1 MEYIKGFTFGWM
13 SGRGEFRKPEAK
25 ESLRLMAE
33 RTGSSH
39 VIFALAA
46 LQDHPQ
52 AVEVKYR
59 GEHMVEDDELLDMI
73 RYARTLGLR
82 VILKPTVNCTDGTWR
97 AHINFFDID
106 VLCEP
111 KWKDWFRSYTAY
123 QKHYA
128 AIAEQEKCEMF
139 IVGCEMVQS
148 ERRSAEWREVIAAVR
163 EVYSGLVSYNTDK
176 YQEGHVTWWD
186 AVDVISS
193 SGYYPIGDWEAQL
206 DRIEQEIAPYKKP
219 FFFAE
224 AGCPSR
230 SGSAQV
236 PNDWGLEGA
245 VSAEEQERFY
255 EVMFRHASQREWVQG
270 FGLWDWSANLYQEK
284 NALTDDGYGVYG
296 KPAEKVIRHF
306 YEGAASSCAQ
316 ERV

>member
-1 MEYIKGFTFGWM
+1 MDYIKGFTYGWL
-13 SGRGEFRKPEAK
+13 SGKGEFRKPAAR

-46 LQDHPQ
+46 QQDHPQ

-59 GEHMVEDDELLDMI
+59 GAHLVEDDELVEMI

-82 VILKPTVNCTDGTWR
+82 VILKPTVNCSDGTWR

-106 VLCEP
+106 VPCEP
-111 KWKDWFRSYTAY
+111 KWKDWFRSYTAF
-123 QKHYA
+123 QLHYA

-148 ERRSAEWREVIAAVR
+148 ERRDREWRKVIANVK
-163 EVYSGLVSYNTDK
+163 EVYAGPVSYNTDK

-193 SGYYPIGDWEAQL
+193 SGYYPIDDWEAQL
-206 DRIEQEIAPYKKP
+206 DRIEREIAPYGKP

-236 PNDWGLEGA
+236 PNDWGLEGE
-245 VSAEEQERFY
+245 VNAEEQASFY
-255 EVMFRHASQREWVQG
+255 EAMFRHVSQREWVRG
-270 FGLWDWSANLYQEK
+270 FGLWDWSAQLYAEK
-284 NALTDDGYGVYG
+284 DALTDDGYGVYT
-296 KPAEKVIRHF
+296 KPAEKVIHQF
-306 YEGAASSCAQ
+306 YQGTM
-316 ERV
+316 VKV

>member
-1 MEYIKGFTFGWM
+1 MHMEYIKGFTFGWM

-106 VLCEP
+106 VPCEP
-111 KWKDWFRSYTAY
+111 KWKDWFRSYAAY

-128 AIAEQEKCEMF
+128 AIAEQENCEMF

-148 ERRSAEWREVIAAVR
+148 ERRSAEWREVITAVR

-230 SGSAQV
+230 IGSAQV
-236 PNDWGLEGA
+236 PNDWGLEGE

-255 EVMFRHASQREWVQG
+255 EAMFRHASQREWVRG

-296 KPAEKVIRHF
+296 KPAERVIRRF
-306 YEGAASSCAQ
+306 YERLSV
-316 ERV
+316 EV

>member
-13 SGRGEFRKPEAK
+13 SGRGDFRKPEAK

-46 LQDHPQ
+46 QQDHPQ
-52 AVEVKYR
+52 AVEVKYE
-59 GEHMVEDDELLDMI
+59 GEHMVEDDELVDMI

-106 VLCEP
+106 VPCER
-111 KWKDWFRSYTAY
+111 KWKDWFRSYTTY

-128 AIAEQEKCEMF
+128 AIAERENCEMF

-148 ERRSAEWREVIAAVR
+148 ERRSEEWREVIAGVR

-176 YQEGHVTWWD
+176 YQEGHVKWWD

-206 DRIEQEIAPYKKP
+206 DRIEQVIAPYGKP

-236 PNDWGLEGA
+236 PNDWGLTGEVNA
-245 VSAEEQERFY
+245 QEQEQFY
-255 EVMFRHASQREWVQG
+255 EAMFRHASQREWVRG
-270 FGLWDWSANLYQEK
+270 FGLWDWSAHLHQK
-284 NALTDDGYGVYG
+284 QDALSDDGYGVYG
-296 KPAEKVIRHF
+296 KPAEKIIRRF
-306 YEGAASSCAQ
+306 YEGIAV
-316 ERV
+316 EV

>member
-13 SGRGEFRKPEAK
+13 SGRGDFRKPEAK

-39 VIFALAA
+39 VIFALASH
-46 LQDHPQ
+46 QDHPQ
-52 AVEVKYR
+52 AVVVKYE
-59 GEHMVEDDELLDMI
+59 GEHMVEDDELVDMI

-106 VLCEP
+106 VPCEP
-111 KWKDWFRSYTAY
+111 KWQDWFRSYAAY

-128 AIAEQEKCEMF
+128 AIAEREKCEMF

-148 ERRSAEWREVIAAVR
+148 ERRSEEWREVIAGVR

-176 YQEGHVTWWD
+176 YQEGHVKWWD

-206 DRIEQEIAPYKKP
+206 DRIEQVIAPYGKP

-245 VSAEEQERFY
+245 VSAEEQEQFY
-255 EVMFRHASQREWVQG
+255 EAMFRHASKRDWVRG
-270 FGLWDWSANLYQEK
+270 FGLWDWSANLHQEK
-284 NALTDDGYGVYG
+284 DALSDDGYGVYG
-296 KPAEKVIRHF
+296 KPAEKVIRRF
-306 YEGAASSCAQ
+306 YEGIAVKA
-316 ERV
+316 

>member
-13 SGRGEFRKPEAK
+13 SGRGDFRKPEAR

-46 LQDHPQ
+46 QQDHPQ

-59 GEHMVEDDELLDMI
+59 GEHLVEDDELVDMI

-106 VLCEP
+106 VPCEP
-111 KWKDWFRSYTAY
+111 KWKDWFRSYTAF

-148 ERRSAEWREVIAAVR
+148 ERRDQEWREVIAGVR
-163 EVYSGLVSYNTDK
+163 DVYTGLVSYNTDK
-176 YQEGHVTWWD
+176 YQEGHVKWWD

-206 DRIEQEIAPYKKP
+206 DRIEQVIAPYGKP

-236 PNDWGLEGA
+236 PNDWGLEGE

-255 EVMFRHASQREWVQG
+255 EAMFRHVSQRDWVRG
-270 FGLWDWSANLYQEK
+270 FGLWDWSAHLHAERD
-284 NALTDDGYGVYG
+284 ALIDDGYGVYG
-296 KPAEKVIRHF
+296 KPAENIIRRF
-306 YEGAASSCAQ
+306 YEGITA
-316 ERV
+316 EV

>member
-82 VILKPTVNCTDGTWR
+82 VILKPTVNCNDGTWR

-106 VLCEP
+106 VPCEP
-111 KWKDWFRSYTAY
+111 KWTDWFRSYTAY

-163 EVYSGLVSYNTDK
+163 EVYTGLVSYNTDK
-176 YQEGHVTWWD
+176 YQEGHVAWWD

-236 PNDWGLEGA
+236 PNDWGLEGV

-255 EVMFRHASQREWVQG
+255 EAMFRHASQREWVRG

-296 KPAEKVIRHF
+296 KPAERVIRRF
-306 YEGAASSCAQ
+306 YERLSV
-316 ERV
+316 EV

>member
-13 SGRGEFRKPEAK
+13 SGKGAFRKPEAK

-46 LQDHPQ
+46 HQDHPQ

-59 GEHMVEDDELLDMI
+59 GVHLVDDDELIDMM
-73 RYARTLGLR
+73 RYARELGLR

-106 VLCEP
+106 VPCEP
-111 KWKDWFRSYTAY
+111 KWKDWFRSYTAF

-148 ERRSAEWREVIAAVR
+148 ERRDQEWREVIAGVR
-163 EVYSGLVSYNTDK
+163 EVYTGLVSYNTDK
-176 YQEGHVTWWD
+176 YQEDHVKWWD

-206 DRIEQEIAPYKKP
+206 DRIEEAVAPYGKP
-219 FFFAE
+219 FFLRKLVVLA
-224 AGCPSR
+224 AADQLMYRTIGDLQVR
-230 SGSAQV
+230 SARRNRSDSMKPCSGMSV
-236 PNDWGLEGA
+236 SVTGYVDSVFGIGA
-245 VSAEEQERFY
+245 HICMTRRMRSPMMDMEFTV
-255 EVMFRHASQREWVQG
+255 SQRRRSFVG
-270 FGLWDWSANLYQEK
+270 SM
-284 NALTDDGYGVYG
+284 
-296 KPAEKVIRHF
+296 R
-306 YEGAASSCAQ
+306 AS
-316 ERV
+316 R

>member
-13 SGRGEFRKPEAK
+13 SGRGDFRKPEAR

-106 VLCEP
+106 VPCEP

-230 SGSAQV
+230 IGSAQV
-236 PNDWGLEGA
+236 PNDWGLEGG

-255 EVMFRHASQREWVQG
+255 EAMFRHASQREWVRG

-296 KPAEKVIRHF
+296 KPAERVIRRF
-306 YEGAASSCAQ
+306 YERLSV
-316 ERV
+316 EV

>member
-13 SGRGEFRKPEAK
+13 SGRGEFRKPEAR

-73 RYARTLGLR
+73 RFARTLGLR

-106 VLCEP
+106 VPCEP

-148 ERRSAEWREVIAAVR
+148 ERRSKEWREVIAAVR

-193 SGYYPIGDWEAQL
+193 SGYYPLGDWEAQL
-206 DRIEQEIAPYKKP
+206 DRIEQEIAPYGKP

-255 EVMFRHASQREWVQG
+255 EAMFRHASQREWVRG

-296 KPAEKVIRHF
+296 KPAERVIRRF
-306 YEGAASSCAQ
+306 YERLSV
-316 ERV
+316 EV

>member
-13 SGRGEFRKPEAK
+13 SGRGEFRKPKAK

-106 VLCEP
+106 VPCEP

-128 AIAEQEKCEMF
+128 AIAEQENCEMF

-236 PNDWGLEGA
+236 PNDWGLEGE

-255 EVMFRHASQREWVQG
+255 EAMFRHASQREWVRG

-284 NALTDDGYGVYG
+284 NALTDNGYGVYG
-296 KPAEKVIRHF
+296 KPAEHVIRRF
-306 YEGAASSCAQ
+306 YERLSV
-316 ERV
+316 EV

>member
-1 MEYIKGFTFGWM
+1 M
-13 SGRGEFRKPEAK
+13 
-25 ESLRLMAE
+25 
-33 RTGSSH
+33 
-39 VIFALAA
+39 
-46 LQDHPQ
+46 D
-52 AVEVKYR
+52 
-59 GEHMVEDDELLDMI
+59 DDELVDMI

-106 VLCEP
+106 VPCEP
-111 KWKDWFRSYTAY
+111 KWKDWFRSYTAF

-148 ERRSAEWREVIAAVR
+148 ERRDQEWREVIAGVR
-163 EVYSGLVSYNTDK
+163 EVYTGLVSYNTDK
-176 YQEGHVTWWD
+176 YQEDHVKWWD

-206 DRIEQEIAPYKKP
+206 DRIEQVIAPYGKP

-236 PNDWGLEGA
+236 PNDWGLEGE
-245 VSAEEQERFY
+245 VNTEEQERFY
-255 EVMFRHASQREWVQG
+255 EAMFRHVSQRDWVRG
-270 FGLWDWSANLYQEK
+270 FGLWDWSAHLHAEK
-284 NALTDDGYGVYG
+284 DALTDDGYGVYG
-296 KPAEKVIRHF
+296 KPAEQVIRRF
-306 YEGAASSCAQ
+306 YEGIAV
-316 ERV
+316 EV

>member
-1 MEYIKGFTFGWM
+1 MGYIKGFTFGWM

-82 VILKPTVNCTDGTWR
+82 VILKPTVNCNDGTWR

-106 VLCEP
+106 VPCEP
-111 KWKDWFRSYTAY
+111 KWTDWFRSYTAY

-163 EVYSGLVSYNTDK
+163 EVYTGLVSYNTDK
-176 YQEGHVTWWD
+176 YQEGHVAWWD

-236 PNDWGLEGA
+236 PNDWGLEGV

-255 EVMFRHASQREWVQG
+255 EAMFRHASQREWVRG

-296 KPAEKVIRHF
+296 KPAERVIRRF
-306 YEGAASSCAQ
+306 YERLSV
-316 ERV
+316 EV

>member
-1 MEYIKGFTFGWM
+1 MHMEYIKGFTFGWM

-106 VLCEP
+106 VPCEP
-111 KWKDWFRSYTAY
+111 KWKDWFRSYAAY

-128 AIAEQEKCEMF
+128 AIAEQENCEMF

-230 SGSAQV
+230 IGSAQV
-236 PNDWGLEGA
+236 PNDWGLEGE

-255 EVMFRHASQREWVQG
+255 EAMFRHASQREWVRG

-284 NALTDDGYGVYG
+284 NALTDNGYGVYG
-296 KPAEKVIRHF
+296 KPAERVIRRF
-306 YEGAASSCAQ
+306 YERLSV
-316 ERV
+316 EV

>member
-1 MEYIKGFTFGWM
+1 MHMDYIKGFTFGWM
-13 SGRGEFRKPEAK
+13 SGKGAFRKPEAK
-25 ESLRLMAE
+25 ESLRLLAE

-46 LQDHPQ
+46 HQDHPQ

-59 GEHMVEDDELLDMI
+59 GEHLVEDDELVDMI

-106 VLCEP
+106 VPCEP
-111 KWKDWFRSYTAY
+111 KWKDWFRSYTAF
-123 QKHYA
+123 QQHYA
-128 AIAEQEKCEMF
+128 TIAEQEKCEMF

-148 ERRSAEWREVIAAVR
+148 ERRDQEWRDVIAAVR
-163 EVYSGLVSYNTDK
+163 EVYTGLVSYNTDK
-176 YQEGHVTWWD
+176 YQEGHVKWWD

-193 SGYYPIGDWEAQL
+193 SGYYPIGDWEEQL
-206 DRIEQEIAPYKKP
+206 DRIEREIAPYGKP

-236 PNDWGLEGA
+236 PNDWGLAGE
-245 VSAEEQERFY
+245 VSSEEQSQFY
-255 EVMFRHASQREWVQG
+255 EAMFRHVSQRQWVRG
-270 FGLWDWSANLYQEK
+270 FGLWDWSAHLYAEK
-284 NALTDDGYGVYG
+284 DALTDDGYGVYG
-296 KPAEKVIRHF
+296 KPAERVIHQF
-306 YEGAASSCAQ
+306 YQGIPTQ
-316 ERV
+316 G

>member
-73 RYARTLGLR
+73 RFARTLGLR

-106 VLCEP
+106 VPCEP

-163 EVYSGLVSYNTDK
+163 EVYTGLVSYNTDK
-176 YQEGHVTWWD
+176 YQEGHVAWWD

-236 PNDWGLEGA
+236 PNDWGLEGT

-255 EVMFRHASQREWVQG
+255 EAMFRHASQREWVRG

-296 KPAEKVIRHF
+296 KPAERVIRRF
-306 YEGAASSCAQ
+306 YERLSV
-316 ERV
+316 EV

>member
-1 MEYIKGFTFGWM
+1 MHMEYIKGFTFGWM

-25 ESLRLMAE
+25 DSLRLMAE

-106 VLCEP
+106 VPCEP
-111 KWKDWFRSYTAY
+111 KWKDWFRSYAAY

-128 AIAEQEKCEMF
+128 AIAEQENCEMF

-206 DRIEQEIAPYKKP
+206 DRIEQEVAPYKKP

-230 SGSAQV
+230 IGSAQV
-236 PNDWGLEGA
+236 PNDWGLEGE

-255 EVMFRHASQREWVQG
+255 EAMFRHASQREWVRG

-296 KPAEKVIRHF
+296 KPAERVIRRF
-306 YEGAASSCAQ
+306 YERLSV
-316 ERV
+316 EV

>member
-106 VLCEP
+106 VPCEP
-111 KWKDWFRSYTAY
+111 KWKDWFRSYAAY

-128 AIAEQEKCEMF
+128 AIAEQENCEMF

-230 SGSAQV
+230 IGSAQV
-236 PNDWGLEGA
+236 PNDWGLEGE

-255 EVMFRHASQREWVQG
+255 EAMFRHASQREWVRG

-284 NALTDDGYGVYG
+284 NALTDNGYGVYG
-296 KPAEKVIRHF
+296 KPAERVIRRF
-306 YEGAASSCAQ
+306 YERLSV
-316 ERV
+316 EV

>member
-106 VLCEP
+106 VPCEP
-111 KWKDWFRSYTAY
+111 KWTDWFRSYTAY

-163 EVYSGLVSYNTDK
+163 EVYTGLVSYNTDK
-176 YQEGHVTWWD
+176 YQEGHVAWWD

-236 PNDWGLEGA
+236 PNDWGLEGV

-255 EVMFRHASQREWVQG
+255 EAMFRHASQREWVRG

-296 KPAEKVIRHF
+296 KPAERVIRRF
-306 YEGAASSCAQ
+306 YERLSV
-316 ERV
+316 EV

>member
-13 SGRGEFRKPEAK
+13 SRRGDFRKPEAK

-46 LQDHPQ
+46 QQDHPQ
-52 AVEVKYR
+52 AVEVKYQ
-59 GEHMVEDDELLDMI
+59 GKHMVEDDELVDMM

-106 VLCEP
+106 VPCEP

-128 AIAEQEKCEMF
+128 EIAEREKCEMF
-139 IVGCEMVQS
+139 IAGCEMVQS
-148 ERRSAEWREVIAAVR
+148 ERRDQEWREVITAVR

-176 YQEGHVTWWD
+176 YQEGHVKWWD

-206 DRIEQEIAPYKKP
+206 DRIEQEIAPYGKP

-236 PNDWGLEGA
+236 PNDWGLEGE

-255 EVMFRHASQREWVQG
+255 EAMFRHASQREWVRG
-270 FGLWDWSANLYQEK
+270 FGLWDWSAHLYQDSD
-284 NALTDDGYGVYG
+284 ALTDDGYGVYG
-296 KPAEKVIRHF
+296 KPAEKVIRRF
-306 YEGAASSCAQ
+306 YEGVAVKA
-316 ERV
+316 

>member
-13 SGRGEFRKPEAK
+13 SGRGEFRKTEAK

-52 AVEVKYR
+52 AVEVRYR

-106 VLCEP
+106 VPCEP

-163 EVYSGLVSYNTDK
+163 EVYSGFVSYNTDK

-206 DRIEQEIAPYKKP
+206 DRIEQEIAPYGKP

-236 PNDWGLEGA
+236 PNDWGLEGT
-245 VSAEEQERFY
+245 VCAEEQERFY
-255 EVMFRHASQREWVQG
+255 EAMFRHASQREWVRG

-296 KPAEKVIRHF
+296 KPAERVIRRF
-306 YEGAASSCAQ
+306 YERLSV
-316 ERV
+316 EV

>member
-1 MEYIKGFTFGWM
+1 MHMDYIKGFTFGWM
-13 SGRGEFRKPEAK
+13 SGRGDFRKPEAK

-46 LQDHPQ
+46 HQDHPQ
-52 AVEVKYR
+52 AIEVKYR
-59 GEHMVEDDELLDMI
+59 GAHLVEDDELIDMI

-82 VILKPTVNCTDGTWR
+82 IILKPTVNCTDGTWR

-106 VLCEP
+106 VPCEP
-111 KWKDWFRSYTAY
+111 KWKDWFRSYTAF

-128 AIAEQEKCEMF
+128 VIAEQEKCEMF

-148 ERRSAEWREVIAAVR
+148 ERRDEEWREVIAGVR
-163 EVYSGLVSYNTDK
+163 EVYTGLVSYNTDK
-176 YQEGHVTWWD
+176 YQEGHVKWWD

-206 DRIEQEIAPYKKP
+206 DRIEQVIAPYGKP

-236 PNDWGLEGA
+236 PNDWGLEGE
-245 VSAEEQERFY
+245 VNTEEQERFY
-255 EVMFRHASQREWVQG
+255 EAMFRHVSQRDWVRG
-270 FGLWDWSANLYQEK
+270 FGLWDWSAHLHTEK
-284 NALTDDGYGVYG
+284 EALTDDGYGVYG
-296 KPAEKVIRHF
+296 KPAEQVIRRF
-306 YEGAASSCAQ
+306 YEGIAV
-316 ERV
+316 EV

>member
-106 VLCEP
+106 VPCEP
-111 KWKDWFRSYTAY
+111 KWKDWFRSYAAY

-128 AIAEQEKCEMF
+128 AIAEQENCEMF

-163 EVYSGLVSYNTDK
+163 KVYSGLVSYNTDK

-236 PNDWGLEGA
+236 PNDWGLEGE

-255 EVMFRHASQREWVQG
+255 EAMFRHASQREWVRG

-296 KPAEKVIRHF
+296 KPAERVIRRF
-306 YEGAASSCAQ
+306 YERLSV
-316 ERV
+316 EV

>member
-1 MEYIKGFTFGWM
+1 MHMEYIKGFTFGWM

-106 VLCEP
+106 VPCEP
-111 KWKDWFRSYTAY
+111 KWKDWFRSYAAY

-128 AIAEQEKCEMF
+128 AIAEQENCEMF

-206 DRIEQEIAPYKKP
+206 DRIEQEVAPYKKP

-230 SGSAQV
+230 IGSAQV
-236 PNDWGLEGA
+236 PNDWGLEGE

-255 EVMFRHASQREWVQG
+255 EAMFRHASQREWVRG

-296 KPAEKVIRHF
+296 KPAERVIRRF
-306 YEGAASSCAQ
+306 YERLSV
-316 ERV
+316 EV

>member
-106 VLCEP
+106 VPCEP

-163 EVYSGLVSYNTDK
+163 EVYTGLVSYNTDK

-206 DRIEQEIAPYKKP
+206 DRIEQEIAPYGKP

-236 PNDWGLEGA
+236 PNDWGLEGV

-255 EVMFRHASQREWVQG
+255 EAMFRHASQREWVRG

-296 KPAEKVIRHF
+296 KPAERVIRRF
-306 YEGAASSCAQ
+306 YERLSV
-316 ERV
+316 EV

>member
-1 MEYIKGFTFGWM
+1 MHMDYIKGFTFGWM
-13 SGRGEFRKPEAK
+13 SGKGAFRKPEAK
-25 ESLRLMAE
+25 ESLRLLAE

-46 LQDHPQ
+46 HQDHPQ

-59 GEHMVEDDELLDMI
+59 GEHLVEDDELVDMI

-106 VLCEP
+106 VPCEP
-111 KWKDWFRSYTAY
+111 KWKDWFRSYTAF
-123 QKHYA
+123 QQHYA

-148 ERRSAEWREVIAAVR
+148 ERRDQEWRDVIAAVR
-163 EVYSGLVSYNTDK
+163 EVYTGLVSYNTDK
-176 YQEGHVTWWD
+176 YQEGHVKWWD

-206 DRIEQEIAPYKKP
+206 DRIEREIAPYGKP

-236 PNDWGLEGA
+236 PNDWGLEGE
-245 VSAEEQERFY
+245 VSSEEQSRFY
-255 EVMFRHASQREWVQG
+255 EAMFRHVSQRQWIRG
-270 FGLWDWSANLYQEK
+270 FGLWDWSAHLYAEK
-284 NALTDDGYGVYG
+284 DAITDDGYGVYG
-296 KPAEKVIRHF
+296 KPAERVIQQF
-306 YEGAASSCAQ
+306 YQGIPAQ
-316 ERV
+316 V

>member
-106 VLCEP
+106 VPCEP

-206 DRIEQEIAPYKKP
+206 DRIEQEIAPYEKP

-236 PNDWGLEGA
+236 PNDWGLEGE

-255 EVMFRHASQREWVQG
+255 EAMFRHASQREWVRG
-270 FGLWDWSANLYQEK
+270 FGLWDWSASLYQEK

-296 KPAEKVIRHF
+296 KPAERVIRRF
-306 YEGAASSCAQ
+306 YERLSV
-316 ERV
+316 EV

>member
-13 SGRGEFRKPEAK
+13 SGRGEFRKREAK

-106 VLCEP
+106 VPCEP
-111 KWKDWFRSYTAY
+111 KWKDWFRSYAAY

-148 ERRSAEWREVIAAVR
+148 ERRSSEWREVIAAVR

-236 PNDWGLEGA
+236 PNDWGLEGE

-255 EVMFRHASQREWVQG
+255 EAMFRHASQREWVRG

-296 KPAEKVIRHF
+296 KPAERVIRRF
-306 YEGAASSCAQ
+306 YERLSV
-316 ERV
+316 EV

>member
-106 VLCEP
+106 VPCEP

-206 DRIEQEIAPYKKP
+206 DRIEQEIAHYKKP

-245 VSAEEQERFY
+245 VSVEEQERFY
-255 EVMFRHASQREWVQG
+255 EAMFRHASQRDWVRG

-296 KPAEKVIRHF
+296 KPAERVIRRF
-306 YEGAASSCAQ
+306 YERLSV
-316 ERV
+316 EV

>member
-106 VLCEP
+106 VPCEP

-206 DRIEQEIAPYKKP
+206 DRIEQEIAHYKKP

-245 VSAEEQERFY
+245 VSVEEQERFY
-255 EVMFRHASQREWVQG
+255 EAMFRHASQRDWVRG

-284 NALTDDGYGVYG
+284 NALTDNGYGVYG
-296 KPAEKVIRHF
+296 KPAERVIRRF
-306 YEGAASSCAQ
+306 YERLSV
-316 ERV
+316 EV

>member
-1 MEYIKGFTFGWM
+1 MHMEYIKGFTFGWM
-13 SGRGEFRKPEAK
+13 SGRGDFRKPDAK

-46 LQDHPQ
+46 HQDHPQ

-59 GEHMVEDDELLDMI
+59 GEHLVEDDELVDMI
-73 RYARTLGLR
+73 RYARALGLR

-106 VLCEP
+106 VPCEP
-111 KWKDWFRSYTAY
+111 KWKDWFRSYTAF

-139 IVGCEMVQS
+139 ILGCEMVQS
-148 ERRSAEWREVIAAVR
+148 ERRDQEWREVIAGVR
-163 EVYSGLVSYNTDK
+163 EVYTGLVSYNTDK
-176 YQEGHVTWWD
+176 YQEDHVKWWD

-193 SGYYPIGDWEAQL
+193 SGYYPMGDWEAQL
-206 DRIEQEIAPYKKP
+206 DRIEQAIAPYGKP

-236 PNDWGLEGA
+236 PNDWGLEGE

-255 EVMFRHASQREWVQG
+255 LAMFGHVSQRKWVRG
-270 FGLWDWSANLYQEK
+270 FGLWDWSAHLHAEK
-284 NALTDDGYGVYG
+284 DALIDDGYGVYG
-296 KPAEKVIRHF
+296 KPAEKVIRRF
-306 YEGAASSCAQ
+306 YESVAV
-316 ERV
+316 EV

>member
-1 MEYIKGFTFGWM
+1 MHMEYIKGFTFGWM

-106 VLCEP
+106 VPCEP

-128 AIAEQEKCEMF
+128 AIAEQENCEMF

-236 PNDWGLEGA
+236 PNDWGLEGE

-255 EVMFRHASQREWVQG
+255 EAMFRHASQREWVRG

-296 KPAEKVIRHF
+296 KPAERVIRRF
-306 YEGAASSCAQ
+306 YERLSV
-316 ERV
+316 EV